1 MKIIFLIISLTIF
14 LNADDKLQK
23 VYELYK
29 NKEYDKVCTTENV
42 NLFQYN
48 RENEDFV
55 LIYAFSCLNID
66 YIDSLATPIALL
78 KYSEKG
84 RANSAYFATILLQ
97 KKLLY
102 YSLIDNIKISHLKL
116 PSTEHVLSKVFDL
129 YSKNELDPKDG
140 LFEFTDEEDPK
151 ITYKLYVSS
160 KSHIKKVVIEK
171 YYDKIL
177 KNTHIYW

>member
-1 MKIIFLIISLTIF
+1 MKILLLIASLTLLLSGDEQLSKI
-14 LNADDKLQK
+14 
-23 VYELYK
+23 YELYK
-29 NKEYDKVCTTENV
+29 NKEYDKVCTTENL

-66 YIDSLATPIALL
+66 YIDSLSTPIALL

-116 PSTEHVLSKVFDL
+116 PSTEHILSKVFDL
-129 YSKNELDPKDG
+129 YSNANVEPKDG
-140 LFEFTDEEDPK
+140 VYEFIDEKDEK
-151 ITYKLYVSS
+151 VSYKLYISD
-160 KSHIKKVVIEK
+160 KSHVKKMVIEE